1 MAKGIYTN
9 SELVD
14 TLILDLNNL
23 PKQLIDGQY
32 IQFCSVVAQMG
43 QKLINL
49 REGIKADLAGKDRTI
64 EQLKQTLRNSGQVV
78 EDMTP
83 EQLISKMKDG
93 ADDGSN

>member
-1 MAKGIYTN
+1 MANGTYTN

-32 IQFCSVVAQMG
+32 IQFCSVVVQMG

-49 REGIKADLAGKDRTI
+49 REGIKKDLESKDRTI
-64 EQLKQTLRNSGQVV
+64 EQLKQALRNTGQVV

-83 EQLISKMKDG
+83 EQLISEMRG
-93 ADDGSN
+93 EGNGNS

>member
-1 MAKGIYTN
+1 MAKGTYTN

-14 TLILDLNNL
+14 TLILDLNNI
-23 PKQLIDGQY
+23 PKLLFDGQY

-64 EQLKQTLRNSGQVV
+64 EQLKQALRNSGQVV

-83 EQLISKMKDG
+83 EQFISEMKG
-93 ADDGSN
+93 EGNGNS

>member
-1 MAKGIYTN
+1 MANGTYTN

-49 REGIKADLAGKDRTI
+49 REGIKKDLEGKDRTI
-64 EQLKQTLRNSGQVV
+64 EQLKQALRNTGQVV

-83 EQLISKMKDG
+83 EQLISEMKG
-93 ADDGSN
+93 EGNGNS